1 MHRSLSALL
10 SRSFSGTRAFRLGSA
25 LLVLL
30 LAALIG
36 VFVPSQSYAASTPPT
51 SAVESLFYA
60 PPLQEVPSAPLTP
73 ELIASVVTIL
83 FSLAFAYLPGVK
95 TWYSALESEHKA
107 AIMGLVILLVGAGA
121 FGASCGGFVR
131 LEGISCTQTG
141 VVALVQTVL
150 FALLSS
156 VGSYTLL
163 VKPFRKTDADALSD
177 DD

>member
-1 MHRSLSALL
+1 MLCSLFG
-10 SRSFSGTRAFRLGSA
+10 SRGFRLGSV

-30 LAALIG
+30 LAALVG
-36 VFVPSQSYAASTPPT
+36 VLVPAQLYAASVPPGSSSET
-51 SAVESLFYA
+51 LFYA
-60 PPLQEVPSAPLTP
+60 PPSQDVPTAPLTP

-83 FSLAFAYLPGVK
+83 FSLAFAYVPGVK
-95 TWYSALESEHKA
+95 NWYSALESERKA

-150 FALLSS
+150 FALLAS

-163 VKPFRKTDADALSD
+163 VKPFRKTGAAEVD
-177 DD
+177 